1 MIHVLSDQAESPRHL
16 VCLELVRGVEPLSPE
31 VQLRIDRCRRLLT
44 YARSADWTISHVYP
58 HTAGRS
64 TKPLA
69 GLEPL
74 PTEAVY
80 YRTGASA
87 FSNRVFRRS
96 VTEDPD
102 MELVILSMSL
112 SSSSLGTALSAYD
125 HDIAVTLIED
135 TLKPDAANGSGLEAI
150 ETITRALVA
159 PFVLIRKVDDL
170 IDQRRGLRLI
180 QA

>member
-1 MIHVLSDQAESPRHL
+1 MLNIRSGQMQTARHL
-16 VCLELVRGVEPLSPE
+16 VCLDLVQQPDPPTAEA
-31 VQLRIDRCRRLLT
+31 QARIDRCRRLLT
-44 YARSADWTISHVYP
+44 YARTSGWAISHVYP

-74 PTEAVY
+74 PSEPVY

-87 FSNRVFRRS
+87 FSNRVFRRAIK
-96 VTEDPD
+96 EQPELD
-102 MELVILSMSL
+102 LVILCLSL
-112 SSSSLGTALSAYD
+112 SSTSLGTALSAYD

-135 TLKPDAANGSGLEAI
+135 TIHQDAANASGLEAI
-150 ETITRALVA
+150 ETVTRALVA
-159 PFVLIRKVDDL
+159 PFVQIRRVDEL
-170 IDQRRGLRLI
+170 IDHRRGLRLV